1 MKETKDIFDKVF
13 GLGENSEPILEEAR
27 PVRVKDMGKSREAIE
42 NMMDVLCDTYE
53 DTTKELSRL
62 VNARG
67 DRINELVDEVASL
80 EEQIIKLKTPKKK
93 FTRRKASKGIES
105 SSYKKGKDALKRLKK
120 R

>member
-1 MKETKDIFDKVF
+1 MNDIKGIFDDV
-13 GLGENSEPILEEAR
+13 LGFSEPLQEEAK
-27 PVRVKDMGKSREAIE
+27 PIRVKDMDKSKDAIQNLME
-42 NMMDVLCDTYE
+42 VIFETYDSTAE
-53 DTTKELSRL
+53 ELSRL